1 MNIIHT
7 RDNKSPELQTAIVEP
22 ILIICV
28 YGSSVSEI
36 SCKIQTM
43 LSLSYTTIK
52 NYLFYLMEYEVISYD
67 GQKKIFTI
75 LDEGRNLLDKIDKKE
90 KT

>member
-1 MNIIHT
+1 
-7 RDNKSPELQTAIVEP
+7 
-22 ILIICV
+22 
-28 YGSSVSEI
+28 
-36 SCKIQTM
+36 M